1 MHDSQCFFF
10 NVSCILKIERFPF
23 PIQCVLQWSF
33 ISFLYVCRY
42 RINRLCCRV
51 IGMNEKIETIKIIN
65 CILNYEFH
73 LFLFLFGISV
83 IGSTIIICVQ
93 FSSIVVISCCLIPI
107 YLDIYSFNFISFVI
121 GQNFWLSEK
130 LARKWSEKK

>member
-1 MHDSQCFFF
+1 MFFF
-10 NVSCILKIERFPF
+10 NVSYILKIERFPF

-73 LFLFLFGISV
+73 LFLLLFGISV
-83 IGSTIIICVQ
+83 IGSTIIILRAIQFNSRYFLLPNSNIFRYIFVQ
-93 FSSIVVISCCLIPI
+93 FYFIRYWTKFLIVWKVSKK
-107 YLDIYSFNFISFVI
+107 V
-121 GQNFWLSEK
+121 K
-130 LARKWSEKK
+130 RKK